1 MLLNPFM
8 EKLEQTDNAKD
19 VDAIRNIFRKVVQG
33 LLKNPTVQVMNMMIY
48 INSLL
53 TENMEI
59 FDENREK
66 EKNKKSGVENWG
78 YTAI

>member
-33 LLKNPTVQVMNMMIY
+33 LLKNPTVQVVNMMIY
-48 INSLL
+48 INTLL
-53 TENMEI
+53 ISNMEI
-59 FDENREK
+59 FNENRED
-66 EKNKKSGVENWG
+66 KKTTSGVSNWG